1 MLQIEIRSHIFLN
14 TTHVVGIAIYIIVV
28 TKTLA
33 KAALRTTTEFALS
46 LNVVRDVLKWRP
58 IPDSVNDT
66 WIFHQ
71 KAGIRQQADNTL
83 AFP

>member
-1 MLQIEIRSHIFLN
+1 MLQIDIQSHIFLN
-14 TTHVVGIAIYIIVV
+14 TIHVVGIAIYIIVA

-33 KAALRTTTEFALS
+33 KAALKTTTEFALS
-46 LNVVRDVLKWRP
+46 LNVVRDVLKWQP
-58 IPDSVNDT
+58 IPDSVNDN

-71 KAGIRQQADNTL
+71 KAGIWQQADNTL